1 MNHGVWSDHRHEK
14 MVPTAADTAS
24 WEQERVGQFRRWLQE
39 QPERVIVVFGHSTFL
54 REFIG
59 GGKHLKNCELFTLH
73 L

>member
-1 MNHGVWSDHRHEK
+1 MLRLL
-14 MVPTAADTAS
+14 
-24 WEQERVGQFRRWLQE
+24 QERVGAFRRWLQE
-39 QPERVIVVFGHSTFL
+39 QPERTIVVFGHSTFL